1 MQSATA
7 PSTWVGTTAFVLLL
21 LGIATATSGTK
32 SFFHLRAGAALLCY
46 LPLPVLALGFAA
58 ARKGRA
64 QFGTAEWLFL
74 IVANALVIFFAASL
88 ITWSSL
94 PGAALFAS
102 IFVWTAGYHG
112 HLHRV
117 TLTEPMMAIGTLLG
131 GAGALLLNP
140 DPEHVMIFS
149 VVVPA
154 GATVEVIAGTVAVR
168 RLRIVAEADRLRAAV
183 AAQIL
188 DQQDAE
194 VTRIS
199 QTLVDVL
206 ACNHDMNNALMSA
219 CLAADEIAISLGT
232 HADEELKLVAND
244 LRQSLE
250 QIRLMMAEVR
260 ESGTAGTTV
269 SSDAATIEVQPVLD
283 AVTSRIKARFPA
295 TRITVDVVS
304 SPIRVQMRG
313 GALNLHRVLDN
324 LVLNACEGNG
334 EQAAR
339 NVIVSAHRGV
349 TGASVEIRVEDDGP
363 GFTPELLARSIEGFK
378 TSKAQGTGLGL
389 YTSERIIRAS
399 GGSIDRMNR
408 AGGGASVRVILPL
421 ETA

>member
-1 MQSATA
+1 
-7 PSTWVGTTAFVLLL
+7 
-21 LGIATATSGTK
+21 
-32 SFFHLRAGAALLCY
+32 
-46 LPLPVLALGFAA
+46 
-58 ARKGRA
+58 
-64 QFGTAEWLFL
+64 LFL